1 MHQTQISQ
9 ILVDAGNAASK
20 GNYNEAL
27 LLADKYISNCP
38 NNAAT
43 YNLKADFLLDM
54 KRYDEAL
61 EVCEKALSI
70 RPEFVSGLINKG
82 NALEGLGRYEEAV
95 EAYQK
100 AILIDPES
108 SATNY
113 LDSLQV
119 KISSIEESVTDQTE
133 QNDPITD
140 LIFKLEQLKDDGDI
154 TEEEFELLESKLIG

>member
-1 MHQTQISQ
+1 
-9 ILVDAGNAASK
+9 
-20 GNYNEAL
+20 
-27 LLADKYISNCP
+27 
-38 NNAAT
+38 
-43 YNLKADFLLDM
+43 M